1 MSHRFDATLKSIVAE
16 RPSDFADVFGLPT
29 GEPATPLNV
38 DLSTV
43 SAATDVALGF
53 GDPIRE
59 IVDLN
64 FQSGPDANLPGRL
77 LMYNA
82 ALHARQEVA
91 VRSVLVVLRPKADRP
106 NLTGKLAYSEGEFRV
121 EFGYR
126 VIRLWQEPVESYLRA
141 GNAALPLATL
151 CQMPLDKPLPE
162 ALRNV
167 VREIDRRLG
176 KEASHAEAVRLM
188 TAAYIL
194 TGLRVPKGDLAMI
207 YKGIGL
213 MQESTAYD
221 EVMEEGERRGQAR
234 GELER
239 SHRLLL
245 RLGRKCFGPPDA
257 AAESAL
263 TAIKDLE
270 RLERL
275 ADAILTAT
283 SWQELLATP

>member
-1 MSHRFDATLKSIVAE
+1 MSHRFDATLKDIVADH
-16 RPSDFADVFGLPT
+16 PADFAAVFGLPAN
-29 GEPATPLNV
+29 EPAAPLNV

-64 FQSGPDANLPGRL
+64 FQSGPDARLPSRL
-77 LMYNA
+77 LLYNV
-82 ALHARQEVA
+82 ALHARHEVT
-91 VRSVLVVLRPKADRP
+91 VRSVLVLLRTKADGP
-106 NLTGKLAYSEGEFRV
+106 NLTGKLTYGTSGFRV
-121 EFGYR
+121 EFEYR
-126 VIRLWQEPVESYLRA
+126 VIRLWQEPVESYLKA
-141 GNAALPLATL
+141 GVAALPLATL
-151 CQMPLDKPLPE
+151 CQMPSDMPLPE
-162 ALRNV
+162 ALRDV

-188 TAAYIL
+188 TTAYIL
-194 TGLRVPKGDLAMI
+194 TGLRVAKGDLVSI

-213 MQESTAYD
+213 MQESTAFD
-221 EVMEEGERRGQAR
+221 EAIEEGSIST
-234 GELER
+234 

-245 RLGRKCFGPPDA
+245 RQGRKRFGPPDA
-257 AAESAL
+257 ATESAL